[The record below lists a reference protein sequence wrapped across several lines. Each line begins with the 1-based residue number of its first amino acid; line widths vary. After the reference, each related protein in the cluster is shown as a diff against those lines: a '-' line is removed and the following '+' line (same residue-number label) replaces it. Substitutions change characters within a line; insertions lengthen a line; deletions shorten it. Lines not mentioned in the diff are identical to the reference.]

1 MTSDP
6 AALRRLDAVTWSL
19 VAATAGLALMA
30 VIFGGFSLAL
40 RSFVPPAATSLLL
53 WIAARY
59 YRDRRND
66 PKLAAALESTA
77 QVIAF
82 VAVAAP
88 LSYVAASAALPLRD
102 AAFDGM
108 DRALGVDWRALAAA
122 LQRWPALHHGL
133 RIIYLSLSVQM
144 TAVVLLLGFTGRLSW
159 LRVYMLA
166 FLFAA
171 FTTIAMSAL
180 LPAQGA
186 WLHHGIM
193 AANPEML
200 PVSSPSWPVFDGLRD
215 GSIRTLMAVGAQGII
230 TFPSLHAAL
239 AVILIAA
246 FWPIPKVR
254 WCGFTIN
261 ALMLMATPVDGS
273 HYIVDILAGIAIA
286 VVCLM
291 AARWLVMRMTRHPVS
306 PNAVLAPASMP
317 QMDARTG

>member
-6 AALRRLDAVTWSL
+6 AALRRLDALTWSM
-19 VAATAGLALMA
+19 VAATAGVALMA
-30 VIFGGFSLAL
+30 VVFGGFSLAL

-59 YRDRRND
+59 YRGRRND
-66 PKLAAALESTA
+66 PNLAAALESTA

-102 AAFDGM
+102 ATFDAM
-108 DRALGVDWRALAAA
+108 DRALGIDWQALAAA
-122 LQRWPALHHGL
+122 LERWPALHHGL
-133 RIIYLSLSVQM
+133 RIVYLSLSVQM

-193 AANPEML
+193 AADPAML
-200 PVSSPSWPVFDGLRD
+200 PVSSSSWPVFHSLRD
-215 GSIRTLMAVGAQGII
+215 GSVRTLMAVGAQGII

-246 FWPIPKVR
+246 FWPVPKVR
-254 WCGFTIN
+254 WYGFAIN
-261 ALMLMATPVDGS
+261 AVMLMATPVDGS
-273 HYIVDILAGIAIA
+273 HYIVDVLAGIAIA
-286 VVCLM
+286 ALCLL
-291 AARWLVMRMTRHPVS
+291 AARWLVIRVTG
-306 PNAVLAPASMP
+306 LPASKAMRELVSAP
-317 QMDARTG
+317 QMAAPTG